1 MLVKKQVF
9 ELLSALSV
17 YSEKGHALALD
28 ALNNYKVSV
37 LLYQTSTIRSLVLS
51 GYE

>member
-28 ALNNYKVSV
+28 ALNNYKVS
-37 LLYQTSTIRSLVLS
+37 LLPFRTPAIRSLILS